1 MSMPSQSRVA
11 AGVPAG
17 GQFATSARAET
28 GTTLSAVPDPAP
40 APVVAAKL
48 TRSQEQA
55 IERLFSRGNVW
66 PNYGRGPH
74 DGDGADRRVVDALVA
89 AGIAKW
95 APHTPGRGVLPHVQP
110 ALPEPTMVSPGVW
123 RVTLPATATP
133 RHAAAMVSGAW
144 RRGAYDGRSKN
155 SWDSLS
161 SRARQVDTTHDG
173 RLVVEV
179 EATGQKFQLSS

>member
-1 MSMPSQSRVA
+1 MSIAPQSRVV

-28 GTTLSAVPDPAP
+28 GTTLSAVSNAATAP
-40 APVVAAKL
+40 AVPAKL
-48 TRSQEQA
+48 TRPQEQA
-55 IERLFSRGNVW
+55 IERLFSRGAVW

-89 AGIAKW
+89 AGVAKW
-95 APHTPGRGVLPHVQP
+95 APHIPGRGVLPHVVP
-110 ALPEPTMVSPGVW
+110 ALPQPTMASPGVW
-123 RVTLPATATP
+123 RVTMPAEASP

-161 SRARQVDTTHDG
+161 TRAKQVGTTQDG
-173 RLVVEV
+173 RLVVQV
-179 EATGQKFQLSS
+179 EAVGQKFQLDT